1 MSRQTKYDQFAEL
14 VRLVPK
20 IYFKLNALTS
30 ELLKDSGVS
39 PGQRALMEDLEV
51 LGPQTVGALA
61 RARPVAKQYVQKL
74 VSDLAVL
81 DLVQLEANPEDGR
94 SKIVSL
100 SKRGARTLAQWR
112 RGEKEAIEGF
122 LRQISAQEVA
132 VTWTLLKKLHMALD
146 EALE

>member
-1 MSRQTKYDQFAEL
+1 MSRQTKQGQFAEI

-20 IYFKLNALTS
+20 LYFKLNALTS
-30 ELLKDSGVS
+30 EMLKQSGVS

-74 VSDLAVL
+74 VSDLSAL
-81 DLVQLEANPEDGR
+81 GLVRLRANPEDRR

-100 SKRGARTLAQWR
+100 SKRGDKALAEWR
-112 RGEKEAIEGF
+112 QSERQLSEGF
-122 LRQISAQEVA
+122 LAQISARDAA
-132 VTWTLLKKLHMALD
+132 VTRALLGKLHAALKEALD
-146 EALE
+146 